1 MHGWLSGQSFKDYI
15 DKNLILNSKITGR
28 DVSRTKE
35 IYGVAEP
42 LLRGK
47 MVAPSQNPNRSVQVP
62 LPNNLSKEQSR
73 LQLYIDLIYVNG
85 NVFLHTKA
93 KDLND
98 NLNFVTID
106 YLKNRTKGSISKALS
121 RVVIMFLTRG
131 FVLTDINGD
140 NEFGVADYDCLCSL
154 PTFHIVTSN

>member
-106 YLKNRTKGSISKALS
+106 YLKNEQKGQYAKHCP
-121 RVVIMFLTRG
+121 
-131 FVLTDINGD
+131 
-140 NEFGVADYDCLCSL
+140 E
-154 PTFHIVTSN
+154 